1 MYSVN
6 NNKKRAGV
14 AVLLDKIDFK
24 TKVLLAIKKIFYND
38 KRSLHWK
45 YIITIINI
53 CKPKNRTPKYKA

>member
-38 KRSLHWK
+38 KRSLH
-45 YIITIINI
+45 
-53 CKPKNRTPKYKA
+53 